1 MVFMGK
7 TNMDSR
13 AEFANNVLQLL
24 YDKYDGDIENTNFLE
39 ELKSLYNQF
48 EEYVRNIYETI
59 TDDIPLFLY
68 HDYLEARGPD
78 DIYCE
83 RFEDMSLTDII
94 ESVKVEC
101 HDFYGE
107 DEE

>member
-1 MVFMGK
+1 MGK

-13 AEFANNVLQLL
+13 AEFANDVLQLL
-24 YDKYDGDIENTNFLE
+24 YDKYDGDIENDNFLE

-59 TDDIPLFLY
+59 IDDIPLFLY
-68 HDYLEARGPD
+68 HDYLEARGQD

-83 RFEDMSLTDII
+83 RFEDMSLPDII
-94 ESVKVEC
+94 EAVKAEC
-101 HDFYGE
+101 HEFYGE
-107 DEE
+107 DGE